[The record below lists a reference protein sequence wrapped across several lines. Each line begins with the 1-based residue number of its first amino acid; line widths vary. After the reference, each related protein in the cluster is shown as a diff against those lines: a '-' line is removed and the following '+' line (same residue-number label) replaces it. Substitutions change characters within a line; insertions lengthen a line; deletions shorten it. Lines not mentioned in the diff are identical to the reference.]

1 MYSLTFFQSLF
12 NAVPEV
18 PINGFRNVKINNKPA
33 GRSELIIVLKA
44 PPTAKAYIPI
54 NRKMIKINKQTAM
67 YTKAT

>member
-1 MYSLTFFQSLF
+1 MPSQKHLKKGK
-12 NAVPEV
+12 VM
-18 PINGFRNVKINNKPA
+18 IINNKPA

-67 YTKAT
+67 YIKAM